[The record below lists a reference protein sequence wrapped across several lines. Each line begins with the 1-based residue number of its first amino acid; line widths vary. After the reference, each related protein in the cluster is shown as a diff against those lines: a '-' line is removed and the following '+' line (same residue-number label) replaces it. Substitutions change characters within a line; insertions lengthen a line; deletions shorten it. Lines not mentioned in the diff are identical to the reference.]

1 MQPRINRLLFA
12 AVVAAVSV
20 ASVCAQATPP
30 KVIASTSWTA
40 AVARAAGAK
49 DIVVIAPMELQ
60 HPPEYEIKPSDV
72 GAVSGARLLVY
83 AGYEKFAAR
92 LREAAGSS
100 KVAELQINTDNLP
113 PILKAEARKIAE
125 KLGTVKEYES
135 WAAGFDSFVSALRS
149 RVRAAYPAT
158 RVATHRFL
166 KTYAEWL
173 GFEVV
178 GVFGPGEP
186 SPAVVLDLVRAKPDL
201 VIDNWHNPSGKPIA
215 ESLKKPLVTLINF
228 PGKDGTRTI
237 EDVFRH
243 NERAILGA
251 TAGAAAGN

>member
-1 MQPRINRLLFA
+1 MQPRINRLFIT
-12 AVVAAVSV
+12 VVAAGV
-20 ASVCAQATPP
+20 ATASICAQAAPP

-40 AVARAAGAK
+40 AIARAAGAT
-49 DIVVIAPMELQ
+49 DIVIIAPMELQ

-72 GAVSGARLLVY
+72 GAIAGAGLLVY

-92 LREAAGSS
+92 LREAAGST
-100 KVAELQINTDNLP
+100 KVDELQINTDNLP
-113 PILKAEARKIAE
+113 PIVMAEARKVAE
-125 KLGTVKEYES
+125 KLGTGKEYEA
-135 WAAGFDSFVSALRS
+135 WAKGFESSVSAMRT
-149 RVRAAYPAT
+149 RVRTAFPAT

-201 VIDNWHNPSGKPIA
+201 VIDNWHNLSGKPIA

-237 EDVFRH
+237 EDVFSH
-243 NERAILGA
+243 NERAIL
-251 TAGAAAGN
+251 AAAGR